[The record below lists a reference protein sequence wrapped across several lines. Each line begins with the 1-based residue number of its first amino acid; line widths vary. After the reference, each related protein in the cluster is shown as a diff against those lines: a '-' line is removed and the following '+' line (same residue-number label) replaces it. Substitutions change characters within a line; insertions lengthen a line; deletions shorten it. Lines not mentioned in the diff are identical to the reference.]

1 MNATTLEKMR
11 KMKFFGM
18 FRTFKTNLESG
29 KLEDY
34 TADEMIANLIEAE
47 WDDRQNRNIER
58 HLKNARFRYK
68 VRLKNCITI
77 PVATLIRISSC
88 ASQRVSLLTSTR
100 TY

>member
-29 KLEDY
+29 KQEDY

-47 WDDRQNRNIER
+47 WD
-58 HLKNARFRYK
+58 HLGFWHDAHHLWCG
-68 VRLKNCITI
+68 VCDAAVGL
-77 PVATLIRISSC
+77 
-88 ASQRVSLLTSTR
+88 
-100 TY
+100 